1 MVTLTLT
8 YFLRAEVFEKEREQ
22 TKMGIVR
29 NKEKHCGWDSFFSM
43 VHLVLVIY
51 EMIHQISGKRKYN
64 AMDNH
69 KK

>member
-8 YFLRAEVFEKEREQ
+8 YFLHAEVFEKEREQ